1 MTSDRASVSSHL
13 IKKTDDTILVMNSGR
28 WSSCFLWSF
37 VGSRRLLDVM
47 DVATQKNFE
56 MPMKEWQ
63 KYYED
68 PHKEKLF
75 NVISLEFSH
84 TRLEQYVKRP
94 NIVSNALFRFQP
106 GGGTQILNAWIFFN
120 FYFLLKSTKP
130 KRDDRES
137 PFHSLLHLWNFKYFN
152 VL

>member
-1 MTSDRASVSSHL
+1 M
-13 IKKTDDTILVMNSGR
+13 
-28 WSSCFLWSF
+28 
-37 VGSRRLLDVM
+37 
-47 DVATQKNFE
+47 ATQKNFE

-106 GGGTQILNAWIFFN
+106 RGGGRNADTECLNIFQFLFSIEINEAKRADLQMIVNRHSTAFCISEISNISTFYSKIILFTVRI
-120 FYFLLKSTKP
+120 STHIIK
-130 KRDDRES
+130 
-137 PFHSLLHLWNFKYFN
+137 
-152 VL
+152 V